1 MYIESICKALNIK
14 DEMEL
19 DQLLVLFE
27 ERNQNKS
34 DQVKVS
40 EESNDENEEN
50 RISNVKMNNLVIDP
64 DIVLDILETYYKL
77 KKNLAKKQSN
87 LYILKSYITN

>member
-34 DQVKVS
+34 DQVKMS

-87 LYILKSYITN
+87 YFKYFNYN